1 MPSLKRVS
9 RLAAPLALLALAAC
23 QTVPPTADT
32 SEPATGVPPVTS
44 PVPQETTP
52 QTAPES
58 QMAAPLLVFLA
69 DTNPQPS
76 WAEVQID
83 ETTSIYMEPEAFLA
97 RSDLSA
103 VEAGTAE
110 TGEGLLALNFTPEA
124 TQRLARVTEQNP
136 GKRLALVVDGTLL
149 AIPGFAEPITEGR
162 LVFMVGTRDNAIR
175 AAQIIAGEYGQEY
188 AQ

>member
-1 MPSLKRVS
+1 MPSLKLVS
-9 RLAAPLALLALAAC
+9 RLLAPVALVALAAC
-23 QTVPPTADT
+23 QTVPPTADAPESASST
-32 SEPATGVPPVTS
+32 PPATS
-44 PVPQETTP
+44 PVPQQTTP
-52 QTAPES
+52 QSAPEA

-69 DTNPQPS
+69 DTTPQPT

-83 ETTSIYMEPEAFLA
+83 EATVLYLEPEAFLA

-110 TGEGLLALNFTPEA
+110 TGEGLLALNFNPQA
-124 TQRLARVTEQNP
+124 TDRLARITEQNP

-149 AIPGFAEPITEGR
+149 AIPGFLEPITEGR
-162 LVFMVGTRDNAIR
+162 LVFMVGSRENAIR
-175 AAQIIAGEYGQEY
+175 AAQIIAGED